1 MLIPWGRIAIH
12 FGTGPV
18 VKPLARYAALNS
30 YVELAHSS
38 KIDPATLLRA
48 SGLDLAGLSLQDR
61 WVPAEAIADLLER
74 SAAAADRDD
83 FGLVLAERRR
93 FSNLGPLS
101 LVVREEPDVR
111 SALRILVRYEHMYN
125 EALHTRLTE
134 QGGIATIRITLGVG
148 RTGEFRQ
155 SVELAVAV
163 MHRLLQGFLGP
174 QWRPLSVSF
183 AHPAPRHRETH
194 HRVFGTAVDFDQ
206 DFDGIVLYTADL
218 DAPNAMADPLL
229 RSYAQQFLDSVGSP
243 RETTT
248 VDRVRELI
256 ELLLP
261 TGRCSVGQVARSL
274 GIDRRTVHRR
284 LADEGETFS
293 SVLDA
298 TRADLAV
305 RMVGSGRHSLTEV
318 SDLLSFSAPS
328 NFSRWFRNRFG
339 CSPSR
344 WRAEEEGR
352 SEPARAMSI
361 RRPAD
366 RVEGGSPAPVRRS

>member
-1 MLIPWGRIAIH
+1 M
-12 FGTGPV
+12 
-18 VKPLARYAALNS
+18 KPLARYAALNS
-30 YVELAHSS
+30 YVEVAHSS

-48 SGLDLAGLSLQDR
+48 SGLDPAGLSLQDR

-83 FGLVLAERRR
+83 FGLELAERRR

-111 SALRILVRYEHMYN
+111 SALRILVHYEHMYN

-134 QGGIATIRITLGVG
+134 QGGVATIRITLDVG
-148 RTGEFRQ
+148 RPGEFRQ
-155 SVELAVAV
+155 SVDLAVAV

-183 AHPAPRHRETH
+183 AHPAPRRLDTH
-194 HRVFGTAVDFDQ
+194 HRVFGTAVDFGR

-218 DAPNAMADPLL
+218 DAPNAMSDPLL

-261 TGRCSVGQVARSL
+261 TGRCSVDQVARSL

-298 TRADLAV
+298 TRADLAM

-344 WRAEEEGR
+344 WRAEEGGR
-352 SEPARAMSI
+352 PEPASAMSI

-366 RVEGGSPAPVRRS
+366 RVEGGSPAPVR